1 MSMGKIKRGQV
12 LEYEDVMRLLRSE
25 IKRAGGQ
32 MQWAKM
38 MGVDRPLLNK
48 MLHGTRPLN
57 KRVIKALKLRVV
69 FAPTSETGIGAV
81 RATPLHIEQ
90 GPARRR
96 AATKPGRRRNDPF
109 LLHP

>member
-1 MSMGKIKRGQV
+1 MGKIRRGRV

-38 MGVDRPLLNK
+38 VGMDRPLLNK
-48 MLHGTRPLN
+48 MVHGTRSLN

-69 FAPTSETGIGAV
+69 FVPTSETGIGAV
-81 RATPLHIEQ
+81 RATPRHIEQ

-96 AATKPGRRRNDPF
+96 AATKAGRPRRNDPF
-109 LLHP
+109 LRHP